1 MAVAH
6 MAVNKPRESEPTHA
20 RALPH
25 SLELERAVLAPLL
38 SGLSATAMQTVRA
51 TIPHPIAF
59 FHRDHRMVYLACLE
73 LDDSG
78 HRVDAQAVIEL
89 LQRYPFQAMIERLR
103 QQQLLFDSDQL
114 DALDRRRL
122 REFYRRAADEKSEHI
137 ADSVLSALGNAK
149 VILDIMEAH
158 GPTGG
163 LARNVLLLWD
173 AYLKR
178 RLILRLQGLADKAY
192 LTTDEFPRLLDEGNQ
207 IILELNRH
215 NRVASIHAIAD
226 VVEQTLHRIT
236 EQNESPESAVKTGFE
251 DLDKL
256 LVSLRPGGLYVLA
269 ARPGV
274 GKTSMALKMVAN
286 IAGAE
291 DAAAS
296 HGVLFFSL
304 EVDRVDLLK
313 KLLSAESNVEFSKL
327 DSGHINAEEMALVE
341 AAGAKCRSWKLH
353 LMDVADLTVHALR
366 SAVKR
371 HQLESGNALKLVVLD
386 YLQLLRTTKHDATE
400 YERISEISRILKL
413 MAMEL
418 KIPVLAL
425 SQMSREGDKGVS
437 SQPRDPRLSDLRGS
451 GSIEQDADA
460 VVFMHRVDGADGS
473 EDEVRRLKVMVAK
486 NRFGRT
492 GWMPVDFYP
501 GRLQFI
507 KAVRED
513 EAEGD
518 DGFNRAQ
525 ASRQKRR
532 RHGERPSDDEHQFDL
547 GPAPAEPAGEGPF

>member
-1 MAVAH
+1 M
-6 MAVNKPRESEPTHA
+6 
-20 RALPH
+20 
-25 SLELERAVLAPLL
+25 
-38 SGLSATAMQTVRA
+38 
-51 TIPHPIAF
+51 
-59 FHRDHRMVYLACLE
+59 
-73 LDDSG
+73 
-78 HRVDAQAVIEL
+78 
-89 LQRYPFQAMIERLR
+89 
-103 QQQLLFDSDQL
+103 
-114 DALDRRRL
+114 
-122 REFYRRAADEKSEHI
+122 
-137 ADSVLSALGNAK
+137 LSALGNAK

-163 LARNVLLLWD
+163 LARNVTLLWD

-178 RLILRLQGLADKAY
+178 RLIVRLQGLADKAY

-236 EQNESPESAVKTGFE
+236 ELNESPEAAVKTGFE

-286 IAGAE
+286 IAGAD
-291 DAAAS
+291 DATAS

-327 DSGHINAEEMALVE
+327 DSGHINAEEFALVE
-341 AAGAKCRSWKLH
+341 AAGAKCRTWKLH

-371 HQLESGNALKLVVLD
+371 HQLECGNSLKLVVLD
-386 YLQLLRTTKHDATE
+386 YLQLLRTTKHDASE

-460 VVFMHRVDGADGS
+460 VVFMHRTDGGEGS
-473 EDEVRRLKVMVAK
+473 EDEVRRLKVIVAK

-501 GRLQFI
+501 GRLQFV
-507 KAVRED
+507 KAVREED
-513 EAEGD
+513 LEGGD
-518 DGFNRAQ
+518 DSGFNRAQ
-525 ASRQKRR
+525 ASRQKRK
-532 RHGERPSDDEHQFDL
+532 RHEERPNDDEHQFDL
-547 GPAPAEPAGEGPF
+547 GPAPAEPAGGAPF